1 MKSREELVKENEA
14 YRADLTKGVDQAQEE
29 IVKVAKKAL
38 LAGGVDLTISMIRN
52 TFFVKDKKK
61 KKYKSV
67 EQKGSFLAE
76 EASDIAILEFLK
88 FTKSQLSD
96 ILEKQKPEKDECKS
110 MRFYY
115 GSSKIESFEVEI
127 EKYNN
132 EFTMKVNGEEKILP
146 P

>member
-38 LAGGVDLTISMIRN
+38 LAGGVALTISIIRN

-96 ILEKQKPEKDECKS
+96 ILEKQKDEE
-110 MRFYY
+110 R
-115 GSSKIESFEVEI
+115 
-127 EKYNN
+127 
-132 EFTMKVNGEEKILP
+132 
-146 P
+146 